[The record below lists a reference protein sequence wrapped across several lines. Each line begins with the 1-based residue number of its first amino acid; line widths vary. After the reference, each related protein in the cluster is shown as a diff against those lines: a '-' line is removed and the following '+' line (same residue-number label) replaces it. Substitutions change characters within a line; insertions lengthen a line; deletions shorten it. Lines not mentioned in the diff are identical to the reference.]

1 MRNLIWPPEA
11 LIWITL
17 LGVTLLSWALTE
29 STLAPQVAATAVI
42 LIAAFKIR
50 LVFVHFMEL
59 GRSVQPWRRIFE
71 VWIGLVTLVILLGY
85 WFGHR

>member
-1 MRNLIWPPEA
+1 MRNLIWLPEA